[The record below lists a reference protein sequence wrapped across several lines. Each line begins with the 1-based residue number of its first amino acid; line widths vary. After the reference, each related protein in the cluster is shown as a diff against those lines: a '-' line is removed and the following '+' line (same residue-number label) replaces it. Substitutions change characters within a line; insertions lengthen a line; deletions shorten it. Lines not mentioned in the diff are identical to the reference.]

1 MVLDA
6 ISTTETHA
14 QMTVA
19 DQRAPSSQ
27 LGGQGFE
34 SPQLHPGHRPF
45 PSRGGL
51 LPSSAAVKCSSR
63 SASEATQRAAMSV
76 IGDVGI

>member
-27 LGGQGFE
+27 LGGQGSNPLSSTQVTGPFRVGE
-34 SPQLHPGHRPF
+34 GFCRP
-45 PSRGGL
+45 
-51 LPSSAAVKCSSR
+51 V
-63 SASEATQRAAMSV
+63 QQ
-76 IGDVGI
+76 